1 VTEIATLTVN
11 PTLDLSFETETVVPT
26 EKLRS
31 HHERRDPGG
40 GGINVAR
47 MVKVLGG
54 DAIALITVGGSIGRF
69 VTEALKREGVVY
81 RAIWIEDYT
90 RESISVYER
99 ATGKQFRF
107 VLPGPRFQEREW
119 KAVLGQ
125 LERMPYEAL
134 VASGSLAPGVPNDFY
149 ARVAHAAHARGRR
162 VVVDTTG
169 PALAPA
175 LAEGIWLYK
184 PNRKELEDFVG
195 HALDDRS
202 AVTEA
207 AREVVASGRAEIVA
221 VSLGVEGAIAVDA
234 RSSAFVPA
242 PHVRTTSTIGAGDSF
257 LGALVHGLVRGM
269 GLEASLRLAVAA
281 GSAKTCLAGNA
292 ALTREAVEALMDDM
306 VPAG

>member
-31 HHERRDPGG
+31 DHERRDPGG

-54 DAIALITVGGSIGRF
+54 EAIALITVGGSIGRF
-69 VTEALKREGVVY
+69 VTEALKRESVAY

-90 RESISVYER
+90 RESISVFER
-99 ATGKQFRF
+99 STGKQFRF
-107 VLPGPRFQEREW
+107 VLPGPRFHEREW

-134 VASGSLAPGVPNDFY
+134 VASGSLAPGIPNDFY
-149 ARVAHAAHARGRR
+149 ARVAHAAHARNRR
-162 VVVDTTG
+162 VVVDTSG

-195 HALDDRS
+195 HALDDRA
-202 AVTEA
+202 AVTDA

-221 VSLGVEGAIAVDA
+221 VSLGVEGAIIVDR
-234 RSSAFVPA
+234 RSSAYVPA
-242 PHVRTTSTIGAGDSF
+242 PHVRTASTIGAGDSF
-257 LGALVHGLVRGM
+257 LGALVHGLVRDM
-269 GLEASLRLAVAA
+269 GLEHSLRLAVAA
-281 GSAKTCLAGNA
+281 GSAKTCLSGNA

-306 VPAG
+306 VPAE